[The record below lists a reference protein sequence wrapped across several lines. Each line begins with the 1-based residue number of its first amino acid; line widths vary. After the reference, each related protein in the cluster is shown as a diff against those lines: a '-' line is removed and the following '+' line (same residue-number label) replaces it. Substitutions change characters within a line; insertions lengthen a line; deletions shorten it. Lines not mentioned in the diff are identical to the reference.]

1 MSEQDKTEQG
11 VVEAAS
17 GLGILGG
24 TAASLATATAAGA
37 GAAVAAGA
45 AGGVLIGMGIEH
57 VTDGAVSDAI
67 SDGLIDL
74 VGEEESYQAAQAFD
88 DGEYLEGIGHMA
100 SGAGSTIAEAAG
112 DAYDAVSEVAS
123 DAYDAVSDTASGAYD
138 TVSDVASGA
147 YDTVSDAAS
156 DAWDSVT
163 SVFE

>member
-1 MSEQDKTEQG
+1 MSDEQDKTEQG
-11 VVEAAS
+11 VVEAMS
-17 GLGILGG
+17 GLGILGS

-67 SDGLIDL
+67 ADGMIGL

-88 DGEYLEGIGHMA
+88 DGEYLEGLGHMA
-100 SGAGSTIAEAAG
+100 SGTGSTIAEAA
-112 DAYDAVSEVAS
+112 S
-123 DAYDAVSDTASGAYD
+123 DAYD
-138 TVSDVASGA
+138 TVSDVASDA

-156 DAWDSVT
+156 DTWDSVT